1 MAKLVSPRA
10 LLRATAV
17 LIISVGAF
25 VFAPNP
31 ANAQASYNLIR
42 SQYIT
47 ANPTPGAQSC
57 QHAWV
62 TLATLG
68 TARYYAWDEGDSADG
83 KALVT
88 NNHTFHG
95 KWYWTV
101 CISQFAR
108 STTNYVMKS
117 RLDRCNSDGTSCTT
131 YQLLRYNAP
140 MYFEIDRSGT
150 YEWGSE
156 IWETYANG
164 GGCSGFGGC

>member
-42 SQYIT
+42 SQYIS

-101 CISQFAR
+101 CIQAAYVSG
-108 STTNYVMKS
+108 TNNYSMTS
-117 RLDRCNSDGTSCTT
+117 RFDQCNSAGTSCTT
-131 YQLLRYNAP
+131 HQLGRMQIEVYP
-140 MYFEIDRSGT
+140 SGT
-150 YEWGSE
+150 YEWGSQ

-164 GGCSGFGGC
+164 GGCIGFPGC

>member
-1 MAKLVSPRA
+1 MAKLLSPRA

-31 ANAQASYNLIR
+31 ANAQVSLKLMR

-47 ANPTPGAQSC
+47 SHPSAGASSC
-57 QHAWV
+57 QHEWI
-62 TLATLG
+62 TLPTLG
-68 TARYYAWDEGDSADG
+68 TAEYYAWGMTEDADL
-83 KALVT
+83 KNLV
-88 NNHTFHG
+88 NNDYTFHG

-101 CISQFAR
+101 CISQFSR

-117 RLDRCNSDGTSCTT
+117 RLDRCSTDGTSCTT

-164 GGCSGFGGC
+164 GGCPGFGGC